1 MKLTRGAY
9 MTYLDTTFGGD
20 TPSWYLVGKD
30 IEEMSVDLS
39 PDVETVKNILDETS
53 VKDNGY
59 EPSTE
64 ADPFYADP
72 EDELYPM
79 LRDIAMGRLKGDTC
93 KTKILEVIVE
103 DTDDAAHLA
112 YIEDVIV
119 KPTSIGGDT
128 SGVSIPFTVHY
139 AGNRTKGTV
148 VIADKKPTFTAG
160 EATAASE
167 NEAEE

>member
-9 MTYLDTTFGGD
+9 MTYIDTAFATGG
-20 TPSWYLVGKD
+20 SGYQWYLVGKD

-59 EPSTE
+59 EPSME

-72 EDELYPM
+72 DDPLYPK
-79 LRDIAMGRLKGDTC
+79 LRDIAMGRKKGDDC
-93 KTKILEVIVE
+93 KTTILEVMVE
-103 DTDDAAHLA
+103 DTDAESHLA
-112 YIEDVIV
+112 YTEDIYL
-119 KPTSIGGDT
+119 KPSSIGGDT
-128 SGVSIPFTVHY
+128 SGVSIPFTVYY

-148 VIADKKPTFTAG
+148 TITNKVPTFTAG
-160 EATAASE
+160 
-167 NEAEE
+167 